1 MSDMWHKFTKWADYN
16 RYTFILLF
24 VAIVFSVGMLLT
36 VGCQSKTTGLIDET
50 PVTLPELNRQ
60 AVKVQQTLDEEKAS
74 IEMQIAK
81 YNAKAEAMAASYD
94 EGVADIQRK
103 DEIKQQL
110 FTGVLGIVQSVA
122 GGTATV
128 GDTIPIAGGL
138 LGLAFGIGATID
150 NRRKDAIIAKK
161 IKAG

>member
-24 VAIVFSVGMLLT
+24 VAIVFSVGMLWT

-50 PVTLPELNRQ
+50 QVTLPELNRQ
-60 AVKVQQTLDEEKAS
+60 AVKVQQTLDAEKAS
-74 IEMQIAK
+74 IEMQIAQ
-81 YNAKAEAMAASYD
+81 YNAKAAAYAASY
-94 EGVADIQRK
+94 EAAADDIKRQ

-138 LGLAFGIGATID
+138 LGLAFGIGATVD
-150 NRRKDAIIAKK
+150 NKRKDAIIAKA
-161 IKAG
+161 IKTT